1 MTLRWVVGGLSVVL
15 SMGTC
20 CPAALGAAGS
30 SVAQTNA
37 TPALASF
44 PAEERGD
51 ILMARGEYLAAIDAY
66 KGAPANAQV
75 LNKTGIAYHHLLAI
89 DLAKKDYEKALLI
102 KPNYPEALNNLG
114 AAYFAEHDYRR
125 AIKLYKK
132 AHELLPESAVI
143 AANLGT
149 AYFAR
154 GKYEPGLAAYRAAF
168 ALDPAVFDK
177 DVSQAISGPTSMA
190 DRAREDFCIAELFA
204 QAGDRAQAINYL
216 RKALDEGFKDR
227 NRLMEDQVFAKLRQ
241 TAEFAQLMAEQKLR

>member
-1 MTLRWVVGGLSVVL
+1 MTLRWVVGSLMAAAVAVP
-15 SMGTC
+15 
-20 CPAALGAAGS
+20 CPLALGAAGAAS
-30 SVAQTNA
+30 IAQANT
-37 TPALASF
+37 TLASF

-51 ILMARGEYLAAIDAY
+51 ILMARGEYLAAIEAY
-66 KGAPANAQV
+66 KEAPPDAEV

-102 KPNYPEALNNLG
+102 KPDYPEAINNLG

-132 AHELLPESAVI
+132 AHELLPKSAVI

-154 GKYEPGLAAYRAAF
+154 GKYQPGLAAYRTAF

-177 DVSQAISGPTSMA
+177 DVSQTIAGPTSIA

-204 QAGDRAQAINYL
+204 QAGDQAQSIEYL
-216 RKALDEGFKDR
+216 RRALDEGFKDR

-241 TAEFAQLMAEQKLR
+241 TSQFAQLMAEQKLH